1 MSVMRPLAVL
11 SLLTGAAGSTLL
23 AADRD
28 ESVNY
33 HRDVSRVMQKHCVQC
48 HRDQG
53 VAPFAL
59 ESFEDVEANA
69 PMIQEVLRRG
79 TMPPWFAAPEADGGE
94 SPWANDRTMPESDKE
109 ILAAWIKSGRPAG
122 DAADAPEPLEFP
134 DGWQIGEPDRVFQ
147 ARAVPVKA
155 TGVMPYE
162 YILIDTDEEK
172 DRWVNAVQIRP
183 SAPEVVHHVLV
194 TVVPPGADPHD
205 INGINYW
212 AAYAPGNGVQ
222 TYQDGYARKLPKGS
236 QLLLSM
242 HYTPAGKAVTD
253 RTEIGIRFAEKAP
266 KFEVRTAS
274 LVNHEFAIP
283 PGAENHR
290 VVATQRLP
298 RDVRI
303 LGYLP
308 HSHLRGTA
316 ARYEVISPDGQSELL
331 LDVPAYDFNWQ
342 LHYQY
347 NKPKTVRRGSVL
359 KYTAWYDNSENNPA
373 NPDPTETVYWGEQT
387 FEEMHLGYVEY
398 VIPRRRRGR

>member
-1 MSVMRPLAVL
+1 MTGIRSLAVL
-11 SLLTGAAGSTLL
+11 SLLAGPAATVVL
-23 AADRD
+23 AADQD
-28 ESVNY
+28 ESVSY

-48 HRDQG
+48 HREEG
-53 VAPFAL
+53 VAPFSL
-59 ESFEDVEANA
+59 QSFDDVAANA

-79 TMPPWFAAPEADGGE
+79 TMPPWFAAPEADGSE
-94 SPWANDRTMPESDKE
+94 SPWANDRTLPDADKE
-109 ILAAWIKSGRPAG
+109 IMAAWIKSGRPEG
-122 DAADAPEPLEFP
+122 DAEDAPEPLEFP
-134 DGWQIGEPDRVFQ
+134 DGWQIGEPD
-147 ARAVPVKA
+147 AVYEATPVRVKA

-162 YILIDTDEEK
+162 YILIDTNEK
-172 DRWVNAVQIRP
+172 RDRWVNAVQIRP

-194 TVVPPGADPHD
+194 MVVPPGVDAHD

-222 TYQDGYARKLPKGS
+222 TYADGYARKLPKGS

-242 HYTPAGKAVTD
+242 HYTPAGTAVTD
-253 RTEIGIRFAEKAP
+253 QTQIAVRFADEAP

-274 LVNHEFAIP
+274 LVNSDFAIP

-308 HSHLRGTA
+308 HSHLRGKA
-316 ARYEVISPDGQSELL
+316 ARYEVISPSGKSEML

-342 LHYQY
+342 LYYQY
-347 NKPKTVRRGSVL
+347 SKPRRVPRGSTL

-398 VIPRRRRGR
+398 VVPRRRRK